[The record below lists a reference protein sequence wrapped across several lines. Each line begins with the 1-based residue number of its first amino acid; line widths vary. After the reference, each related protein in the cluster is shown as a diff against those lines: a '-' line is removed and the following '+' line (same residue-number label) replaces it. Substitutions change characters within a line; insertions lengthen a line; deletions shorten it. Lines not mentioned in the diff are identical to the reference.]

1 MKSHP
6 PHILLDKHGDA
17 IVPEGYL
24 VIDDE
29 VAFLEHALR
38 SERLFI
44 RGKKVCEWAE
54 RFYRGRQIAYE
65 EVASPSRTLQRICPQ
80 LSEEQAHHIAL
91 RLVQSKHVPQNDWS
105 VTDILSRLYPEARWH
120 EPLSV
125 EHAAWWLLW
134 LQETS
139 FSEAEQAVL
148 RQQSYL
154 WSDLTEERL
163 QPVYRAYNAETAR
176 HLMEEWL
183 CLTQRTHLGH
193 DLPPFPLP
201 LPTEWKQRLHAIAR
215 EWYVRASDRGS
226 EYLRNRHVTDEAKHI
241 VAEEGATY
249 YLHHTDLLTRQ
260 AAEELLPYLSPD
272 TRRQIE
278 QRIPPEEPSPL
289 GETQDVAS
297 ALQWAVEQY
306 LPYRRWAMEYGNASQ
321 RQKSEELARQFIYW
335 LLEFYPRAL
344 QAGDELQ
351 RWFVFRRVRRLLAP
365 DYLTLL
371 VVLDGLGWQ
380 DALELHRQL
389 SPLAHEFIAE
399 TPLPALSALP
409 TITSFAK
416 PAILRGECPRFA
428 LDERSPVPEI
438 GELLPEG
445 NIPAERLGRAKAGEC
460 LLWRVNEPDKTYHE
474 RYNADTLAHDVAAEI
489 SNLAAKIAQAA
500 KKVPA
505 GVPCRIVVTSDHGRM
520 FGYSN
525 RRHHPPAGMQ
535 AKGRAAWGTCNQSF
549 DERGYRVDDQNA
561 LIYLHPERF
570 GLTHYV
576 AVPLDTDMFVADG
589 GKGGGERF
597 SHGGI
602 HPEEVIVPWLQYVR
616 GVQAPRLQGKVI
628 VRGQVGKEGTLQLQ
642 IDNLE
647 QYPVRVNALRLL
659 MGEQEWYAL
668 PVEQEVG
675 AVSSSTVPLVLPTLP
690 AKAQWKRIRAMLQ
703 VVANEIPFEIQV
715 VEIVDETREMYR
727 TTDLLEDLQ

>member
-6 PHILLDKHGDA
+6 PHILLDKYGDA

-29 VAFLEHALR
+29 VAFLEHALC

-44 RGKKVCEWAE
+44 RGKHLCEWAE
-54 RFYRGRQIAYE
+54 RFYRGRQIAYK
-65 EVASPSRTLQRICPQ
+65 EVSSPRRTLIHICPQ

-105 VTDILSRLYPEARWH
+105 VTDILSRLYPEARWY

-125 EHAAWWLLW
+125 EHAAWWLVW

-139 FSEAEQAVL
+139 SSEAEQVVL
-148 RQQSYL
+148 CQQSYL
-154 WSDLTEERL
+154 WSDRAEERL

-176 HLMEEWL
+176 RLMEEWL

-201 LPTEWKQRLHAIAR
+201 LPAEWKRRLHAIAR
-215 EWYVRASDRGS
+215 EWYVRASQQVSD
-226 EYLRNRHVTDEAKHI
+226 YLRNRAVAPEAKQI

-249 YLHHTDLLTRQ
+249 YLHHTDLLTRET
-260 AAEELLPYLSPD
+260 AEVLFPYLSPER
-272 TRRQIE
+272 RRQIE
-278 QRIPPEEPSPL
+278 QLIPPEEPSPF
-289 GETQDVAS
+289 GEPQDVAS
-297 ALQWAVEQY
+297 ALKWAVEQY
-306 LPYRRWAMEYGNASQ
+306 LPYRRWVMEYGNDSQ
-321 RQKSEELARQFIYW
+321 RQKSEEIARQFIYW

-344 QAGDELQ
+344 QAGDDLQ

-380 DALELHRQL
+380 DALELHSRIVSL
-389 SPLAHEFIAE
+389 SEDITALEPH
-399 TPLPALSALP
+399 PALSALP
-409 TITSFAK
+409 TITPFAK

-428 LDERSPVPEI
+428 LDEQNPVPEV

-445 NIPAERLGRAKAGEC
+445 NIPIERLRQAKAGEC

-474 RYNADTLAHDVAAEI
+474 RYDTDTLAHDVAAELD
-489 SNLAAKIAQAA
+489 NLAGKIVEALRAM
-500 KKVPA
+500 PA
-505 GVPCRIVVTSDHGRM
+505 GVPGRIVVTSDHGRM

-525 RRHHPPAGMQ
+525 RRYHPPAGMQ
-535 AKGRAAWGTCNQSF
+535 AKGRAAWGSCTLPF
-549 DERGYRVDDQNA
+549 DERGYLVDEKNA

-570 GLTHYV
+570 GLAHPV
-576 AVPLDTDMFVADG
+576 AVPLDADMFVAEG

-597 SHGGI
+597 AHGGI
-602 HPEEVIVPWLQYVR
+602 HPEEVIVPWLVYVR
-616 GVQAPRLQGKVI
+616 EVQAPRLQGKVI
-628 VRGQVGKEGTLQLQ
+628 VRGQVGREGSMQLQ
-642 IDNLE
+642 IANLE
-647 QYPVRVNALRLL
+647 QYSVQLHALQLV
-659 MGEQEWYAL
+659 MGEQQWHSL
-668 PVEQEVG
+668 PVAQETAALSRSIVD
-675 AVSSSTVPLVLPTLP
+675 LVLPKLP
-690 AKAQWKRIRAMLQ
+690 AKAQWQRVHAKLQ
-703 VVANEIPFEIQV
+703 VVANEIPFAVQ

>member
-1 MKSHP
+1 MASHP
-6 PHILLDKHGDA
+6 PDIFLDTHEDA
-17 IVPEGYL
+17 IVPEGCL
-24 VIDDE
+24 VIDNE

-38 SERLFI
+38 RERLFV
-44 RGKKVCEWAE
+44 RGKRLCEWAE
-54 RFYRGRQIAYE
+54 RFYRGRDIPCKT
-65 EVASPSRTLQRICPQ
+65 VASPVRTLQHICPQ
-80 LSEEQAHHIAL
+80 LSEEQARHIAQ
-91 RLVQSKHVPQNDWS
+91 RLVQRGHVPQDDWI
-105 VTDILSRLYPEARWH
+105 VTDILSRLYPKEGWY
-120 EPLSV
+120 EPVSV
-125 EHAAWWLLW
+125 DHAAWWLLW

-139 FSEAEQAVL
+139 FGDAEEVLVREQSNLWSEQA
-148 RQQSYL
+148 
-154 WSDLTEERL
+154 DERL
-163 QPVYRAYNAETAR
+163 RAIYEACNAEAAR
-176 HLMEEWL
+176 SLMEEWL

-201 LPTEWKQRLHAIAR
+201 LPAEWKQRLHAIAR
-215 EWYVRASDRGS
+215 EWYVRASQQAS
-226 EYLRNRHVTDEAKHI
+226 EYLRNRAVAPEAKRI

-249 YLHHTDLLTRQ
+249 YRHHTDLLNRQ
-260 AAEELLPYLSPD
+260 AAEEFLPYLSAD

-278 QRIPPEEPSPL
+278 ELIPPEEPSSL
-289 GETQDVAS
+289 GEPPDAAA
-297 ALQWAVEQY
+297 ALTWAAEQY
-306 LPYRRWAMEYGNASQ
+306 LPYRRWVMEYGNDTQ
-321 RQKSEELARQFIYW
+321 RQKSEECARQFIYW

-351 RWFVFRRVRRLLAP
+351 QWFVFRRVRRLLAP
-365 DYLTLL
+365 NYLTLL

-380 DALELHRQL
+380 DAMELHRQL
-389 SPLAHEFIAE
+389 SSLPYGFEAS
-399 TPLPALSALP
+399 PPQPALSALP
-409 TITSFAK
+409 TITSFAS

-460 LLWRVNEPDKTYHE
+460 LLWRVNGPDKTYHE

-489 SNLAAKIAQAA
+489 SNLAAKIAQATKA
-500 KKVPA
+500 VPE

-525 RRHHPPAGMQ
+525 PRHHPPAGMQ

-549 DERGYRVDDQNA
+549 DERGYQVDDHNA

-570 GLTHYV
+570 GLADYV

-647 QYPVRVNALRLL
+647 QYPVRVRALQLL
-659 MGEQEWYAL
+659 MGEQGSHSL
-668 PVEQEVG
+668 PVEQEAG
-675 AVSSSTVPLVLPTLP
+675 AVSSSTVPLVLPKLP
-690 AKAQWKRIRAMLQ
+690 EKAQWTRIRAILQ

-715 VEIVDETREMYR
+715 VEIVDETRAMYV
-727 TTDLLEDLQ
+727 TPPPPH